1 MSIESTKKV
10 MQKYLE
16 AEHGDV
22 SMMAPKVVF
31 TTMSTGEEAKTP
43 EGVLGML
50 NYFYHVAFDA
60 QAETRN
66 MIVGDGHAVLEGIF
80 TGKHIG
86 EFAGIPAT
94 HKEVRVPLCVVYD
107 LENDL
112 IQAGRVYLEMPVMM
126 QQLGVS
132 A

>member
-22 SMMAPKVVF
+22 SMMAPNVVF

-60 QAETRN
+60 QAET
-66 MIVGDGHAVLEGIF
+66 E
-80 TGKHIG
+80 T
-86 EFAGIPAT
+86 
-94 HKEVRVPLCVVYD
+94 
-107 LENDL
+107 
-112 IQAGRVYLEMPVMM
+112 
-126 QQLGVS
+126 
-132 A
+132 

>member
-1 MSIESTKKV
+1 
-10 MQKYLE
+10 
-16 AEHGDV
+16 
-22 SMMAPKVVF
+22 
-31 TTMSTGEEAKTP
+31 
-43 EGVLGML
+43 
-50 NYFYHVAFDA
+50 
-60 QAETRN
+60 
-66 MIVGDGHAVLEGIF
+66 MIIGDGHAVLEGIF

-94 HKEVRVPLCVVYD
+94 HKEVRVPLCVVYG

-112 IQAGRVYLEMPVMM
+112 IQAGLVYLEMTVMM